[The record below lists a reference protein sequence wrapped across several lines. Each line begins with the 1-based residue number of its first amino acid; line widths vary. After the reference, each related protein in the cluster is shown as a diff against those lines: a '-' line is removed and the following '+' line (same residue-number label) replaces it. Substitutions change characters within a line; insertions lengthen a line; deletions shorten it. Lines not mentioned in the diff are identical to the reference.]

1 LNLFSNRGHGG
12 SVKSTTTFL
21 DFRRLSQQ
29 KQRAQSLPDVLDAL
43 DTQDCDQKP
52 EPKQEPVP
60 MQIVTKLSQPVTQ
73 HWSQNG
79 ARTVQNSDF
88 VLNPVTR

>member
-1 LNLFSNRGHGG
+1 LNLISNRGHGG

-52 EPKQEPVP
+52 EPKQEPET
-60 MQIVTKLSQPVTQ
+60 QIVTKLSQPVPQ
-73 HWSQNG
+73 QWSQNG
-79 ARTVQNSDF
+79 ARNVQNSDF